1 MLNKV
6 PLKTTEKEYHLQKHI
21 QSKWFPCFRRE
32 LALDYMEIRSEKLGR
47 EGRVLFDS
55 GELKFGSFL
64 RYADSVA
71 WVFT

>member
-1 MLNKV
+1 
-6 PLKTTEKEYHLQKHI
+6 
-21 QSKWFPCFRRE
+21 
-32 LALDYMEIRSEKLGR
+32 MEIRSEKLGR